1 MGGDSPWSASLP
13 PCPVAH
19 SIPRS
24 RQFCQSFQE
33 SLSNWQPCV
42 GPSNTGVRIAEN
54 KGVMPLLPVNT
65 ISFRRGQTAQSVQ
78 PSHPGAERRLTGN
91 RCALPRPPI
100 LCSPKTLAV
109 LPKRASQR
117 LTRNSECGV
126 CIQGVSQAHSA
137 RTMCRRIEMKAMKL
151 FAALVVCSMASSA
164 QAGLFGVFK
173 SNHGCGCSVEP
184 TCCAPVEASCCAP
197 AACGTACEPT
207 CCAPVEASCCAPAA
221 CGTACE
227 PSCCAPVEASC
238 CAPAACGTACEAT
251 CCAPAD
257 CCNDGCGCGNGCG
270 DSCFKMPKFKMP
282 KLKLP
287 KLKFPKLGCGSS
299 CGDSCCDSC
308 CEPTCCA
315 PVEASCCAPAACDPT
330 CAAPCGGCN

>member
-1 MGGDSPWSASLP
+1 M
-13 PCPVAH
+13 
-19 SIPRS
+19 
-24 RQFCQSFQE
+24 
-33 SLSNWQPCV
+33 
-42 GPSNTGVRIAEN
+42 
-54 KGVMPLLPVNT
+54 
-65 ISFRRGQTAQSVQ
+65 
-78 PSHPGAERRLTGN
+78 
-91 RCALPRPPI
+91 
-100 LCSPKTLAV
+100 

-126 CIQGVSQAHSA
+126 CIQGVSPTHSA

-197 AACGTACEPT
+197 VEATCSAPAACGNG
-207 CCAPVEASCCAPAA
+207 CAPVEASCCAPAA
-221 CGTACE
+221 CGNG
-227 PSCCAPVEASC
+227 CAPV
-238 CAPAACGTACEAT
+238 EAT

-257 CCNDGCGCGNGCG
+257 CCNDGCGNGCG

-287 KLKFPKLGCGSS
+287 KLKLPKFKFPKLGCGSS
-299 CGDSCCDSC
+299 CGDSCS
-308 CEPTCCA
+308 EPSCCA
-315 PVEASCCAPAACDPT
+315 PVEASCCAPVAVDPT